1 MHRIIY
7 LIANSAERK
16 IRQIR
21 HQIKN
26 EEGVSKTDTPSFF
39 VCQTADKIFTCRI
52 SAQIAGPFALFRR
65 NRTLKCP
72 LPQAFPS
79 TS

>member
-21 HQIKN
+21 HQIKK
-26 EEGVSKTDTPSFF
+26 EGVSKKTDTPSFF

-52 SAQIAGPFALFRR
+52 SDQIEGPFAQFRR
-65 NRTLKCP
+65 NRTLRC
-72 LPQAFPS
+72 LFPQAFPS
-79 TS
+79 TF

>member
-21 HQIKN
+21 HQIK
-26 EEGVSKTDTPSFF
+26 KR
-39 VCQTADKIFTCRI
+39 VCQKKQTRPLFL
-52 SAQIAGPFALFRR
+52 FARLP
-65 NRTLKCP
+65 TKYLHVESQTKLKVHS
-72 LPQAFPS
+72 LYS
-79 TS
+79 VETVL

>member
-26 EEGVSKTDTPSFF
+26 EEGVSKTDTPSFLF
-39 VCQTADKIFTCRI
+39 AIQPTKYLHVEPQTK
-52 SAQIAGPFALFRR
+52 
-65 NRTLKCP
+65 LKVHS
-72 LPQAFPS
+72 LYS
-79 TS
+79 VEIVL

>member
-26 EEGVSKTDTPSFF
+26 EEGVSKKTDMPSF
-39 VCQTADKIFTCRI
+39 CLPDCRQNI
-52 SAQIAGPFALFRR
+52 YM
-65 NRTLKCP
+65 
-72 LPQAFPS
+72 
-79 TS
+79 